1 MTATVL
7 AQVAP
12 AGSLRLLADVKALG
26 GEGDE
31 RAPALI
37 RLEQALGRDF
47 ADRLVVALSDSAEPR
62 VSRR

>member
-1 MTATVL
+1 MTAAVL

-12 AGSLRLLADVKALG
+12 AGSRRLLADVKALA

-47 ADRLVVALSDSAEPR
+47 ADRLVVALSDSAGTRVPR
-62 VSRR
+62 R

>member
-12 AGSLRLLADVKALG
+12 LGSLRLLADVKALG

-31 RAPALI
+31 RAPALS

-47 ADRLVVALSDSAEPR
+47 ADRLVVSLSESVESQAPR
-62 VSRR
+62 L